1 MSTFLFVLFIASRNP
16 GCLSVS
22 VFRSVSSQKWIS
34 RHAGF
39 PKPSMEPTG
48 IDLEQKGEPEISDK
62 CAKDQPPGRQEQTLA
77 LDVGLSQAS
86 R

>member
-1 MSTFLFVLFIASRNP
+1 
-16 GCLSVS
+16 
-22 VFRSVSSQKWIS
+22 
-34 RHAGF
+34 
-39 PKPSMEPTG
+39 MEPTG

-86 R
+86 G